1 MANQLQQ
8 MTHKQFLTAPKV
20 QETFNKILDGRGEQ
34 FATSVLSIVQ
44 NNSILK
50 KASNESIYG
59 AAMKAAVLNLPI
71 DQSLGY
77 AYIVPF
83 KGQAQF
89 QMGYKG
95 YIQLAQRSGLYKSIT
110 HGVVY
115 KAQLVSYNPLFEEL
129 EIDFTQPKDEVA
141 GYFASFKLLN
151 GFEKVS
157 YWTKEEVEAHGKRF
171 SQSYAK
177 GPWATDFDAMAQK
190 TVLKSILSKYGPLS
204 VDMQTAIASDNAD
217 STINNTPIKDVT
229 EDETDGLADLIGTQ
243 DEQELL
249 EQSEE
254 PREEPK
260 GADSAPIEGE
270 DDIPAS
276 DGNLFDNL
284 NDLTK

>member
-8 MTHKQFLTAPKV
+8 MTHKQFLTSAPV
-20 QETFNKILDGRGEQ
+20 QKSFNKIMEGRGEQ
-34 FATSVLSIVQ
+34 FLTSVLSIVQ

-50 KASNESIYG
+50 KASNDSIYG

-71 DQSLGY
+71 EPSLGY
-77 AYIVPF
+77 AYIVPY
-83 KGQAQF
+83 KKQAQF

-110 HGVVY
+110 SGIVY

-129 EIDFTQPKDEVA
+129 EIDFTQPQDEVA

-177 GPWATDFDAMAQK
+177 GPWVTDFDAMAQK

-204 VDMQTAIASDNAD
+204 VEMQDAIASDNAD
-217 STINNTPIKDVT
+217 STINNSPIKDVT
-229 EDETDGLADLIGTQ
+229 EDETDGLADLISTQ

-254 PREEPK
+254 PQEEPK
-260 GADSAPIEGE
+260 ETESTAVE
-270 DDIPAS
+270 DDGGIPAS